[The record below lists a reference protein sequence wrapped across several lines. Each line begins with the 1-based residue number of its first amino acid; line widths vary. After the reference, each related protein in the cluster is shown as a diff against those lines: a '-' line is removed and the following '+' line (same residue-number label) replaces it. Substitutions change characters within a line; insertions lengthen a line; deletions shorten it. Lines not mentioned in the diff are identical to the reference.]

1 MPAPTLVSRV
11 EVRIGL
17 AFWIVAGTAAALTG
31 AFWEWLPYA
40 APVGALVLLWPL
52 LSRSRAAPAL
62 LDWLPLPFVVFTYEM
77 LHRVVPHCWTGTIDG
92 FLADADRAVL
102 TNHAAVLLEPL
113 VTRPLTTLMSC
124 FYAAY
129 YPLMLSLAVWLSLR
143 GSRAAFRE
151 YCAGAVGSLFI
162 GYLGYLFLPALGPHA
177 FLPPGTWSVPL
188 DGDFIGPAI
197 RSLNENHHGAFPRD
211 AFPSLHTANAVTVL
225 LVAWRHDRRAFGV
238 YLVPCAGLV
247 AATVYLRWHYVID
260 VAAGAALAL
269 AWQPLARRAVA
280 REPARQEGAG
290 PSDVSAPDGR

>member
-1 MPAPTLVSRV
+1 VPAPALVSRV

-40 APVGALVLLWPL
+40 APVGALVLAWPL
-52 LSRSRAAPAL
+52 VARRTWAGAV
-62 LDWLPLPFVVFTYEM
+62 LDWLPLVLVVFTYEM
-77 LHRVVPHCWTGTIDG
+77 LHRVVPGCWQGTIDPW
-92 FLADADRAVL
+92 LENADRAVL
-102 TNHAAVLLEPL
+102 GNNAGVLLEPL
-113 VTRPLTTLMSC
+113 VARPLTTLMAC

-129 YPLMLSLAVWLSLR
+129 YPLTISLAVWLSRR

-151 YCAGAVGSLFI
+151 YCAGAIGSLFI
-162 GYLGYLFLPALGPHA
+162 GFLGYLFLPALGPHA

-197 RSLNENHHGAFPRD
+197 RSLNANHHGVFPRD

-225 LVAWRHDRRAFGV
+225 LVARRHDRRAFAV
-238 YLVPCAGLV
+238 YLVPCLGLI

-260 VAAGAALAL
+260 VAAGAALAV
-269 AWQPLARRAVA
+269 AWQPFARRAVA
-280 REPARQEGAG
+280 GELGAAAG
-290 PSDVSAPDGR
+290 SASA